1 MFLTMQRAL
10 HLGWTMMLRALLQAL
25 SMLHLYHMQLL
36 LQAMEA
42 IIMLRRSP
50 RYWLWPLPLGARAL
64 AAAARRLLLS
74 CQRRTPACLPA
85 GSVQRK
91 PRES

>member
-1 MFLTMQRAL
+1 
-10 HLGWTMMLRALLQAL
+10 MMLLALLQAL
-25 SMLHLYHMQLL
+25 SMLHLYHMQL

-85 GSVQRK
+85 GSGQAALLSSLLFACIK
-91 PRES
+91 PLLILR